1 MKLDLSPLENA
12 VAQLGE
18 SLVLYDSDI
27 VRQYPVIRNQMRA
40 GAIQAFEFTYELSV
54 RMIKRYLEQVSAN
67 PAEVDLL
74 DFRNL
79 FDFRNLLRMAG
90 SQSLLRSELDAWM
103 RYRASRGITS
113 HTYNEERAEQV
124 FQGIPEFLE
133 DARHLLN
140 QLQDKNE
147 LLD

>member
-1 MKLDLSPLENA
+1 MKLDLSPLDNA

-18 SLVLYDSDI
+18 SLELYDSDI

-67 PAEVDLL
+67 PAEVDELS
-74 DFRNL
+74 FRNL
-79 FDFRNLLRMAG
+79 IRRAG
-90 SQSLLRSELDAWM
+90 QQGLLRSELDAWM
-103 RYRASRGITS
+103 GHRANRGTTS
-113 HTYNEERAEQV
+113 HTYNDERAERV

-133 DARHLLN
+133 EARYLLK
-140 QLQDKNE
+140 QLQEKNE
-147 LLD
+147 HLD

>member
-1 MKLDLSPLENA
+1 MKLDLSPLDNA

-27 VRQYPVIRNQMRA
+27 VRQYPIIRNQMRA

-79 FDFRNLLRMAG
+79 LRMAG
-90 SQSLLRSELDAWM
+90 SQGLLRSELDAWM

>member
-27 VRQYPVIRNQMRA
+27 VRQFPIIRNQMRA
-40 GAIQAFEFTYELSV
+40 GAIQAFEFTYELSI

-67 PAEVDLL
+67 PSEVDLL

-79 FDFRNLLRMAG
+79 DAVPR
-90 SQSLLRSELDAWM
+90 QSRDHQPYLQ
-103 RYRASRGITS
+103 
-113 HTYNEERAEQV
+113 RAEGREGLSGHPGV
-124 FQGIPEFLE
+124 PRRGPLSFEAVAGKE
-133 DARHLLN
+133 
-140 QLQDKNE
+140 
-147 LLD
+147 

>member
-27 VRQYPVIRNQMRA
+27 VRQYPIIRNHMRA
-40 GAIQAFEFTYELSV
+40 GAIQAFEFTYELSI

-67 PAEVDLL
+67 PAEVDELS
-74 DFRNL
+74 FRNL
-79 FDFRNLLRMAG
+79 IRRAG
-90 SQSLLRSELDAWM
+90 QQGLLRSELDAWM
-103 RYRASRGITS
+103 GHRANRGTTS
-113 HTYNEERAEQV
+113 HTYNDERAERV

-133 DARHLLN
+133 EAQYLLK
-140 QLQDKNE
+140 QLQEKNE
-147 LLD
+147 HLD